1 MPADASRPVDDP
13 LASLA
18 EGECGFVL
26 GAALLAAPAAVTE
39 RLADDEAARC
49 RPGLEAI
56 AALPPDRRAI
66 RLAALRAAALAPIP
80 NGIADVHPHWLRP
93 ALMAESSATLR
104 AAVAGLPAPVVET
117 AEAIIAARGDG
128 AGSDGGDS
136 VDEDGDADAVRELR
150 RAIFGQFVAAG
161 PSGAGAVGVTG
172 DLG

>member
-56 AALPPDRRAI
+56 AALPADGRAI
-66 RLAALRAAALAPIP
+66 RLAALRATALAPVP
-80 NGIADVHPHWLRP
+80 SGLADVHPHWLRP

-104 AAVAGLPAPVVET
+104 AAVAGLPAPGVET
-117 AEAIIAARGDG
+117 AEAIIAARGGG
-128 AGSDGGDS
+128 AGSDGDGS
-136 VDEDGDADAVRELR
+136 VDGGGGSGAGRELR
-150 RAIFGQFVAAG
+150 RGGFGAVVGGGGAG
-161 PSGAGAVGVTG
+161 GAGAG
-172 DLG
+172 